1 LSFEQFFIKA
11 EGTVEELPQVVS
23 EDANLPCYFTP
34 HFFAVETN
42 DGLFVSNT
50 ELTLRQT
57 IALIAEL
64 GYNYSNSKV
73 LYSLES
79 IKPVAQVSVEQPALI
94 IEAPK
99 ELEFKSK
106 FVEKRHKK

>member
-1 LSFEQFFIKA
+1 MSFERFFEKV
-11 EGTVEELPQVVS
+11 EGIVEGLPVAKS
-23 EDANLPCYFTP
+23 EDATLPCYFTP

-57 IALIAEL
+57 IALIQEK

-79 IKPVAQVSVEQPALI
+79 IKPEAVKEPEEV
-94 IEAPK
+94 IEEAK
-99 ELEFKSK
+99 TEFEINMKPK
-106 FVEKRHKK
+106 FVDKKHKK